1 MQLNVQ
7 GHSCFV
13 SCGSGG
19 DDALDPALPAIVLVH
34 GAQLDHAA
42 WDMQSGSLARH
53 GFAVLAVDLPG
64 HGRNAAMAT
73 LPSIEAMADW
83 IIAVLDAAGVRS
95 TTFAGHSMGSL
106 VALECAA
113 RHPGRVDGIALLAT
127 AFPLRVAQSL
137 LDATR
142 QDEPGAMAKINVW
155 SHSKGAA
162 QSAAAEANLRTMQ
175 RQKPGVLHH
184 DFSIC
189 NDYAAGLAS
198 AAAVRCPALL
208 ICGERDIMTPPK
220 AAAEI
225 GTALGNSRTIT
236 IPGAGHNLMGEAPD
250 AVTDALVSFM
260 TESRKATT

>member
-13 SCGSGG
+13 SSGSSG
-19 DDALDPALPAIVLVH
+19 DDKFEPALPAIVLVH

-42 WDMQSGSLARH
+42 WDAQVQRLAQH
-53 GFAVLAVDLPG
+53 GFGVLAVDLPG

-73 LPSIEAMADW
+73 LASIEAMADW
-83 IIAVLDAAGVRS
+83 VIALLNAAGVRS
-95 TTFAGHSMGSL
+95 ATIAGHSMGSL

-113 RHPGRVDGIALLAT
+113 RHSGRVERIAMLAT
-127 AFPLRVAQSL
+127 AVPLKVARSL

-142 QDEPGAMAKINVW
+142 DDEAGAMAKINVW

-162 QSAAAEANLRTMQ
+162 QSAAADANLRTMQ

-189 NDYAAGLAS
+189 NDYAAGFTS
-198 AAAVRCPALL
+198 AAAVRCPVLL
-208 ICGERDIMTPPK
+208 ICGERDIMTPPQ
-220 AAAEI
+220 AAAEL
-225 GTALGNSRTIT
+225 GAALGNSRTIT

-260 TESRKATT
+260 TGQRKAMT